1 MWRRAIRALRRRRG
15 AADDGRRA
23 ADQTRKLLTDIRWEL
38 REQRKYLEAFRH
50 LAARDV
56 LGEVAA
62 FTSAHQLGFEQTM
75 RRLRAERLSFAR
87 FGDGEFRIMLR
98 PEFNLRFQPWSAGLA
113 GDLRAVLTMDGFD
126 PARLLLGFP
135 YPYRNLHWTGVWLDI
150 WHEVAPLLDRGL
162 TYGNSHV
169 SRPVFFQ
176 QLGAGGVRLW
186 RDLWAGAD
194 VCVITGEGSRF
205 VLVPAL
211 FDTVASSRFVYST
224 PVDAYADLPRL
235 MQVLQDEDPDRLYL
249 ISLGPA
255 GTLVAAWLSR
265 MGRQAVDVG
274 HISDS
279 WANVF
284 DGGAWPESLGVHGK

>member
-1 MWRRAIRALRRRRG
+1 MWRRAIRAIRRRRG

-126 PARLLLGFP
+126 PGRLLLGFP

-150 WHEVAPLLDRGL
+150 WHEVTPLLDRGL

-186 RDLWAGAD
+186 RDLWAGA
-194 VCVITGEGSRF
+194 
-205 VLVPAL
+205 
-211 FDTVASSRFVYST
+211 
-224 PVDAYADLPRL
+224 
-235 MQVLQDEDPDRLYL
+235 
-249 ISLGPA
+249 
-255 GTLVAAWLSR
+255 
-265 MGRQAVDVG
+265 GRP
-274 HISDS
+274 
-279 WANVF
+279 
-284 DGGAWPESLGVHGK
+284 DGGAQGRGPGPAVPDLAGTGRHPGGGVAVPDGPVGRRRGPHQRQLGQRLQQRQVAGVPRRPAEVTA